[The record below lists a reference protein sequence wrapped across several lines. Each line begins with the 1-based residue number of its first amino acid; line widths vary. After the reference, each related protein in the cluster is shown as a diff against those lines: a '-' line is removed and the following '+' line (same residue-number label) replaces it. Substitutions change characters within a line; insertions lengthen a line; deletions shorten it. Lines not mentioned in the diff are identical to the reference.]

1 MSVFLQIAALDAV
14 WVECLVNA
22 ACCWHG
28 ARVCAGAGILSFAHA
43 YPPPLLW
50 LLTHSRSLSFVRV
63 SVGRSAGCA
72 ARVLIGIHSLA
83 YMHPRVSSCHT
94 HAHLHTCTLVCLVAI
109 QTHTYHALHTHVYHR
124 IHPHMFHRIHPH
136 IFHGI
141 HPHMF
146 HGMHTHVS

>member
-72 ARVLIGIHSLA
+72 ARVLIRLHSFA

-94 HAHLHTCTLVCLVAI
+94 HAHLSCLTHTCVSS
-109 QTHTYHALHTHVYHR
+109 HT
-124 IHPHMFHRIHPH
+124 P
-136 IFHGI
+136 
-141 HPHMF
+141 
-146 HGMHTHVS
+146 THVSSHTPTHISWLTPTHVSWHAYTCIMKTSRKEDKRCER

>member
-72 ARVLIGIHSLA
+72 ARVLIRLHSLA
-83 YMHPRVSSCHT
+83 YIHW
-94 HAHLHTCTLVCLVAI
+94 HTCTLVCLVAI
-109 QTHTYHALHTHVYHR
+109 HTHTYHALHTHVYHR